1 MRRQDE
7 GRAEGAIRAVLFDA
21 DGVLQTTPRFLDMV
35 AGLLPAG
42 DDDIDGF
49 LADLLEVERPALVG
63 NANLSVGVA
72 KLLRDRGCGRS
83 LEEAMRLWTEIA
95 VDPGTRAVVE
105 ELRTRGIRSYLAS
118 NQHRDRARYM
128 SETLGYGELFDAE
141 FYSCD
146 LGHAKPSADYFRLV
160 LEGVG
165 LAPGEVLFLDDKA
178 ANVEAARGIGIQA
191 SVFEI
196 EGARTTGPPCSGCC
210 LATVCAWRRMAA
222 RRGCLERRAMLR

>member
-1 MRRQDE
+1 
-7 GRAEGAIRAVLFDA
+7 
-21 DGVLQTTPRFLDMV
+21 MV

-63 NANLSVGVA
+63 KANLSVGVA

-105 ELRTRGIRSYLAS
+105 ELRTRGMRSYLAS

-196 EGARTTGPPCSGCC
+196 EGGADNRAALLRVLSRYGVC
-210 LATVCAWRRMAA
+210 LA
-222 RRGCLERRAMLR
+222 

>member
-63 NANLSVGVA
+63 KANLSVGVA

-83 LEEAMRLWTEIA
+83 LEEAMRLWTEVA

-105 ELRTRGIRSYLAS
+105 ELRTRGMRSYLAS

-196 EGARTTGPPCSGCC
+196 EGGADNRAALLRVLSRYGVC
-210 LATVCAWRRMAA
+210 LA
-222 RRGCLERRAMLR
+222 